1 VKYKGGLKMP
11 GNTILINNYKDL
23 EWYVGDS
30 KMDELVKWLNDNGE
44 KVKNVSV
51 KKITMYDF
59 DKWLEDL
66 VFPRD
71 VDDFIEVLYD
81 GGQGGNNENFE
92 MKKRIL
98 FYTDN
103 HKYTITAIAR
113 GEDQGYIGC
122 GVSARKARPGEDWE
136 RGNDLPDGPFNTKT
150 LEQIKNGI
158 IAYELEQL
166 SVKKP
171 QDPLEEELLNDD
183 TK

>member
-1 VKYKGGLKMP
+1 MP
-11 GNTILINNYKDL
+11 GNTIKINNYDEF
-23 EWYVGDS
+23 EWYIGDS
-30 KMDELVKWLNDNGE
+30 KMDKLIEWLIDNGE

-51 KKITMYDF
+51 KKLTMYDF
-59 DKWLEDL
+59 DKWLEEL
-66 VFPRD
+66 VFPRE

-81 GGQGGNNENFE
+81 GGQSEGDGNFE

-103 HKYTITAIAR
+103 YKYTITAIER
-113 GEDQGYIGC
+113 GKDQGYIGC
-122 GVSARKARPGEDWE
+122 GVSSRKARPGEDWK
-136 RGNDLPDGPFNTKT
+136 RGNDLPDGPFNTET

-171 QDPLEEELLNDD
+171 QDPLEGGILNDD

>member
-1 VKYKGGLKMP
+1 MP

-23 EWYVGDS
+23 EWYIGDS
-30 KMDELVKWLNDNGE
+30 KMDELIEWLNINGK
-44 KVKNVSV
+44 KVENVSV
-51 KKITMYDF
+51 EQLKMHDF

-66 VFPRD
+66 IFPRE

-81 GGQGGNNENFE
+81 GGQGEDDGYFE

-103 HKYTITAIAR
+103 NKYTITAIER
-113 GEDQGYIGC
+113 GIGDGYLGC
-122 GVSARKARPGEDWE
+122 GVSARKSRPGEDWE
-136 RGNDLPDGPFNTKT
+136 RGNDLPDGPFTSET

-171 QDPLEEELLNDD
+171 QDPMEEEML
-183 TK
+183 